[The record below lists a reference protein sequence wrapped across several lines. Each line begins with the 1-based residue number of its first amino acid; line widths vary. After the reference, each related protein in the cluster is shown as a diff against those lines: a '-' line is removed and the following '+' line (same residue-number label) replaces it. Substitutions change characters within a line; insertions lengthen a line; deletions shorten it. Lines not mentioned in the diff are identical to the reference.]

1 MQTAINTDNF
11 VMTVM
16 ETLMTQ
22 MDMWSE
28 QERLNQ
34 VKAAL
39 YMNLMDKTILTD
51 DNPGQQLPA
60 EYVDDTPRVIEMWLR
75 CLILE
80 KRTQGTINNYR
91 GELINFFKVVQKNYA
106 DIVTSDIRG
115 YLYWRETVKK
125 NKDSTINNKYHAL
138 QSFFKWV
145 MSEDLIED
153 GGSLIRKPKKNP
165 MDKIN
170 KVKTEKKIRT
180 VLTDEQAEIIR
191 CDCKNKRDRAVVELL
206 IATGMRIGELVG
218 LNLED
223 IDVTRKKCIIYGKGR
238 KERPAFFTPRA
249 IVHLREYLEERKQMK
264 DCDPALFVNFRR
276 VGGLHTRFSADSI
289 RQMLKDLVEADERLA
304 GLNLHPH
311 MFRAYL
317 ATYMARHGASLKD
330 IQRILGHSNP
340 SVTMECYLIE
350 IVEETQAAHSLY
362 AA

>member
-16 ETLMTQ
+16 ETLMNQ

-51 DNPGQQLPA
+51 DTPGQQLPA
-60 EYVDDTPRVIEMWLR
+60 EYIDDTPRTLEMWLR
-75 CLILE
+75 CLRLE
-80 KRTQGTINNYR
+80 KRTENTIDNYR
-91 GELINFFKVVQKNYA
+91 GELINLFRYLQKNYA
-106 DIVTSDIRG
+106 DVTTNDVRAYLSWCQIVRHNSD
-115 YLYWRETVKK
+115 T
-125 NKDSTINNKYHAL
+125 TINNKYHAL
-138 QSFFKWV
+138 CSFYNWV
-145 MSEDLIED
+145 MAEDLIED
-153 GGSLIRKPKKNP
+153 GGCLSRRPKKDP
-165 MDKIN
+165 MAKVNKI
-170 KVKTEKKIRT
+170 KTEKKVRT
-180 VLTDEQAEIIR
+180 VLSDEQAEIIR
-191 CDCKNKRDRAVVELL
+191 CDCGNRRDRAIVELL
-206 IATGMRIGELVG
+206 IATGMRISELVG
-218 LNLED
+218 LNID
-223 IDVTRKKCIIYGKGR
+223 SIDVVGKKCTIYGKGR
-238 KERPAFFTPRA
+238 KERPAFFTARA
-249 IVHLREYLEERKQMK
+249 VVHLKEYLEERRQME
-264 DCDPALFVNFRR
+264 DCEPALFVNFRR
-276 VGGLHTRFSADSI
+276 VGGVHTRLSDDSI
-289 RQMLKDLVEADERLA
+289 RHMLKALVAADARLA

-317 ATYMARHGASLKD
+317 ATYMARHGASIKD